1 MSNSMNNKMQRF
13 LAFHPAILVVV
24 ALLLLALG
32 LGVLGLWDLIFI
44 PVGITIF
51 FSISVLVFSTMHQVK
66 RNSGSDDNNLLPFA
80 YLPMYRMMYSV
91 FDPRPSRSEQ
101 ERIERQAEDLKP
113 FVFKDYPKDSGH
125 E

>member
-1 MSNSMNNKMQRF
+1 MNNKMQRF